1 MKDMTTDWNKCLT
14 AQVSSKGFGL
24 TEEQVK
30 NTGTFKFG
38 DDDVEYTLK
47 HGDVVI
53 AAITSCTNTSN
64 PMVMLAAGMVAK
76 KAVEK
81 GLSVLP
87 YIKTS
92 LSPGSKV
99 VIEYLEAAGLL

>member
-1 MKDMTTDWNKCLT
+1 MCKDWAECLT
-14 AQVSSKGFGL
+14 APVSSKGFGL
-24 TEEQVK
+24 KEDQLNNK
-30 NTGTFKFG
+30 GTFTFQDK
-38 DDDVEYTLK
+38 EYTIT

-76 KAVEK
+76 KAVEL
-81 GLSVLP
+81 GLTIKP

-99 VIEYLEAAGLL
+99 VSEYLAASGLLPYL